1 MLDSKK
7 YKTEGQIKVGRAS
20 DNDIVITD
28 DQLPKK
34 NINNISRLQF
44 IIERKKD
51 GTVDIQDKSSNGTFI
66 DDLKIGRGNVCLIL
80 YSSIIASLADLLSQD
95 PMPVKALSVIKKC
108 CFQIKQLCINLEQLN
123 IL

>member
-1 MLDSKK
+1 MYILILLQWGFLFPLHRTLKIEPLTYQMLDSKK

-66 DDLKIGRGNVCLIL
+66 DDLKIGRGNICLIL
-80 YSSIIASLADLLSQD
+80 SSIIASLTDL
-95 PMPVKALSVIKKC
+95 VT
-108 CFQIKQLCINLEQLN
+108 
-123 IL
+123 